1 MGADC
6 PAQDSH
12 TDSTRVTPHLCFRMV
27 NVIKSSRSCHWLI
40 LNCSFER
47 CSHVF
52 TTGQLPLH
60 QAISDPVLV
69 ETGFHLRGPSFPLSL
84 PCWGGITCQVAWRS
98 QHPAQ
103 HPSRDIGELCWHGGG
118 RVFWSDWLEWSSYC
132 PFAPHLWREC
142 QGVGLV
148 DISRL
153 LASAPNLERG
163 GKDNTERTY
172 CYVVLGPS
180 FSASPP
186 FKIFYFVYSVQEF

>member
-27 NVIKSSRSCHWLI
+27 NGIKSSRSCHWLI

-47 CSHVF
+47 CSHVV

-69 ETGFHLRGPSFPLSL
+69 ETGFRLRGPSFPLSL
-84 PCWGGITCQVAWRS
+84 PCWGGFTSQVAWRS

-103 HPSRDIGELCWHGGG
+103 HPSRDFGELCWHGGG
-118 RVFWSDWLEWSSYC
+118 AEFSGLIGWSGAVIAHLPLTSGRSARGLGLLTFPGCWLQLQIWNVEAKRI
-132 PFAPHLWREC
+132 PRE
-142 QGVGLV
+142 L
-148 DISRL
+148 
-153 LASAPNLERG
+153 SA
-163 GKDNTERTY
+163 
-172 CYVVLGPS
+172 V
-180 FSASPP
+180 
-186 FKIFYFVYSVQEF
+186 